1 MKIPTDPIKR
11 TILAVC
17 LLILLCGV
25 LRWSFPI
32 LKILIALA
40 VVALAWHFS
49 GDQPGEESGASGVIH
64 DTIKENGIEK
74 RRHVFSSAS
83 IDLTDASLLPERIEI
98 QCAFSSLAIRLPV
111 DANITIHASGAF
123 CSISLPG
130 RQSVLFGENTVRCG
144 SQDPLAPRLF
154 IDLSCAF
161 SAASLRMG

>member
-1 MKIPTDPIKR
+1 MKIPTDPVKR

-49 GDQPGEESGASGVIH
+49 GDQPDPKNSSSGVVH
-64 DTIKENGIEK
+64 NTPNENGIEK

-83 IDLTDASLLPERIEI
+83 IDLTDASLLPEKIEL
-98 QCAFSSLAIRLPV
+98 QAAFSSLCVRLPV
-111 DANITIHASGAF
+111 DASITIHASGAF

-130 RQSVLFGENTVRCG
+130 RQNVLFGESTVRCG